1 VVINDYTPLLFVT
14 HELIDWK
21 ICPALTLFFSIVQ
34 ATTVPVG
41 AFVWISKVPPIIR
54 AR

>member
-1 VVINDYTPLLFVT
+1 VVINDYNPLLFVT
-14 HELIDWK
+14 HELMDWK
-21 ICPALTLFFSIVQ
+21 ICPALTLFSIVQ

-41 AFVWISKVPPIIR
+41 AFVWISKVPPTIR